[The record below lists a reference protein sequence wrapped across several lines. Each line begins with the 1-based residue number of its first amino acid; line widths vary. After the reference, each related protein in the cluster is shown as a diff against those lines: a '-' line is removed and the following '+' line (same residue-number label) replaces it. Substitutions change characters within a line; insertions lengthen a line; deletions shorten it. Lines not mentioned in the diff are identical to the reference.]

1 MPLAVGPTPVKRDS
15 APTSKLA
22 YRHLY
27 ALEPTSLIHLVSVYC
42 YLRLLLR
49 LLHWFVC
56 LYQLARASR
65 IYGSLRAQCQWFMCP
80 YQLARGSRIYGSL

>member
-1 MPLAVGPTPVKRDS
+1 MVDAT
-15 APTSKLA
+15 
-22 YRHLY
+22 
-27 ALEPTSLIHLVSVYC
+27 
-42 YLRLLLR
+42 LLLE

-56 LYQLARASR
+56 LYQLAHGSH